1 MNVVTYS
8 RVSTLDQTLEPQ
20 EIELRAWCERQGWA
34 IQAEYRDVI
43 SGSKA
48 ERPGLTKMLAAC
60 RRGGVGAVVCVK
72 LDRLGR
78 SLINVVSLI
87 ADLEKMGVAVVCTS
101 QGIDT
106 RADNPCGRV
115 TIAILAAISEFER
128 NLVRERTIAGLAAA
142 RKRGSI
148 LGRPSV
154 LLPEDWKKR
163 LAAWRK
169 ETGGVGVRELA
180 RRINGIS
187 SSTAAKLARE
197 NP

>member
-1 MNVVTYS
+1 M
-8 RVSTLDQTLEPQ
+8 
-20 EIELRAWCERQGWA
+20 ELRAWCERQGWEIA
-34 IQAEYRDVI
+34 GEYRDVI

-48 ERPGLTKMLAAC
+48 ERPGLTKMLGAC
-60 RRGGVGAVVCVK
+60 RKGGVGAVVCVK

-78 SLINVVSLI
+78 SLLNVVQLI

-115 TIAILAAISEFER
+115 TYQILAAVSEFER
-128 NLVRERTIAGLAAA
+128 NLIRERTKAGLAAA
-142 RKRGSI
+142 RKRGAV

-154 LLPEDWKKR
+154 LLPEDWKAR
-163 LAAWRK
+163 VRTWRK

-180 RRINGIS
+180 RRLGGIS

-197 NP
+197 NL